1 MSRVFWDTNLFIYLI
16 EDEEERA
23 RRVAGL
29 RERMIER
36 GDELFTSALTLGE
49 VLVKPIEAGRDELRR
64 RYEHAII
71 AASTVL
77 AFDTLAAPYYAA
89 IREDRSIR
97 PLDAIQLACAAAA
110 GIDLFITNDERLSQK
125 TVPGIQFIQS
135 LDQSFI

>member
-16 EDEEERA
+16 EDEGERA

-49 VLVKPIEAGRDELRR
+49 VLVKPIEAGRDELRL
-64 RYEHAII
+64 RYEHAINE
-71 AASTVL
+71 ASTVL
-77 AFDTLAAPYYAA
+77 PFDTLAAPYYAA

-97 PLDAIQLACAAAA
+97 PPDAIQLACAAAA
-110 GIDLFITNDERLSQK
+110 GIDLFITNDERLCQSIVQ
-125 TVPGIQFIQS
+125 GIQFIQS